1 MNIFK
6 LSIKNIVSKPLN
18 SILSLAL
25 LIFGIGIISLM
36 LQLNSLIKTQMDN
49 NLKGIDMVVGAKGS
63 PLQLILSA
71 VYHIDSPTG
80 NISIEDAEKIKNNRM
95 VGSSIDLLYG
105 DNYKG
110 YRIVGTEQKF
120 LDLYSAKIKEG
131 KKWDEPFEVVVGSKI
146 YSKFNIKIDDE
157 LVSSHG
163 LRETGELHTDRLFK
177 VVGLLEPS
185 NSVIDQLI
193 VTSPQSIWDLH
204 DDHDHGSED
213 HEEEHDHEHD
223 EEHDHDHD
231 EEHDHEHHDEDDH
244 EHDDEDDHEH
254 DHEYDHEHDDKEIT
268 AMLIK
273 FKSPMNI
280 IQFPRQINE
289 DTNLQAAVPSYEIS
303 RLFKLFGFGIETLT
317 YLAYLIIIV
326 SAFSLFINLFNSMR
340 ERKYEMALIRTLG
353 SSRRQLSMM
362 IIFESLIL
370 TTVGFFIGLL
380 VSRLGVM
387 FVSSLMEESLNY
399 NLKSFG
405 ILNEELLLL
414 GLSIFIGLISSIIP
428 ALQVY
433 NLNISETLADE

>member
-6 LSIKNIVSKPLN
+6 LSIKNIISKPL
-18 SILSLAL
+18 SSLLSLAL
-25 LIFGIGIISLM
+25 LVFGIGIISLL
-36 LQLNSLIKTQMDN
+36 LQLNSLIKNQMDN

-80 NISIEDAEKIKNNRM
+80 NISIEDAKKIKNNRM

-110 YRIVGTEQKF
+110 YRIVGTDDEF
-120 LDLYSAKIKEG
+120 LDLYDAKIKDG
-131 KKWDEPFEVVVGSKI
+131 RKWENPFEVVVGSKI
-146 YSKFNIKIDDE
+146 YSNLGLKLDDE
-157 LVSSHG
+157 LISSHG
-163 LRETGELHTDRLFK
+163 LRETGEAHGDQLFK
-177 VVGLLEPS
+177 IVGLLEPS

-193 VTSPQSIWDLH
+193 VTSPESIWDLH
-204 DDHDHGSED
+204 GEHDHSG
-213 HEEEHDHEHD
+213 EEHDDEHDHEHD
-223 EEHDHDHD
+223 D
-231 EEHDHEHHDEDDH
+231 E
-244 EHDDEDDHEH
+244 
-254 DHEYDHEHDDKEIT
+254 EIT

-273 FKSPMNI
+273 FKNPMNI

-289 DTNLQAAVPSYEIS
+289 ETNLQAAVPSNEIS

-340 ERKYEMALIRTLG
+340 DRKYEMALIRTLG
-353 SSRRQLSMM
+353 SSRSQLSFM

-370 TTVGFFIGLL
+370 TTVGFLLGLL

-399 NLKSFG
+399 NLNSFG
-405 ILNEELLLL
+405 ILNEELWLLI
-414 GLSIFIGLISSIIP
+414 LSIFIGLISSIIP

-433 NLNISETLADE
+433 NLNISEVLGDE

>member
-80 NISIEDAEKIKNNRM
+80 NISVEDAKKIKNNRM

-120 LDLYSAKIKEG
+120 LDLYKAKIKEG
-131 KKWDEPFEVVVGSKI
+131 RKWEDPFEVVVGSKI

-157 LVSSHG
+157 LISSHG
-163 LRETGELHTDRLFK
+163 LRETGEEHADQLFK

-204 DDHDHGSED
+204 DDHDHGSEEHD
-213 HEEEHDHEHD
+213 EEHDHEHD
-223 EEHDHDHD
+223 EEHDHEHD
-231 EEHDHEHHDEDDH
+231 EEHDHEHGE
-244 EHDDEDDHEH
+244 EH
-254 DHEYDHEHDDKEIT
+254 DHEHDDKEIT

-405 ILNEELLLL
+405 ILNEELWLL

>member
-1 MNIFK
+1 M
-6 LSIKNIVSKPLN
+6 
-18 SILSLAL
+18 SLAL
-25 LIFGIGIISLM
+25 LIFGIGIISLL

-80 NISIEDAEKIKNNRM
+80 NISFEDAKKIKNNRM

-110 YRIVGTEQKF
+110 YRIVGTEEKF
-120 LDLYSAKIKEG
+120 LELYNAKIKEG
-131 KKWDEPFEVVVGSKI
+131 RKWNNPLEVVVGSKI
-146 YSKFNIKIDDE
+146 HTKLNISIDDE
-157 LVSSHG
+157 LISSHG
-163 LRETGELHTDRLFK
+163 LRETGEQHSDQLFK

-193 VTSPQSIWDLH
+193 VTSPESIWDLH
-204 DDHDHGSED
+204 DDHDH
-213 HEEEHDHEHD
+213 D
-223 EEHDHDHD
+223 EEHEHDHD
-231 EEHDHEHHDEDDH
+231 EEH
-244 EHDDEDDHEH
+244 EH
-254 DHEYDHEHDDKEIT
+254 DHDEEHEHNDDDKEIT

-289 DTNLQAAVPSYEIS
+289 NTNLQAAVPSYEIS

-326 SAFSLFINLFNSMR
+326 SGFSLFINLFNSMR

-399 NLKSFG
+399 NLNAFG
-405 ILNEELLLL
+405 ILNEELWLLV
-414 GLSIFIGLISSIIP
+414 LSIFIGLISSIIP

>member
-6 LSIKNIVSKPLN
+6 LSIKNIISKPL
-18 SILSLAL
+18 SSLLSLAL
-25 LIFGIGIISLM
+25 LVFGIGIISLL

-80 NISIEDAEKIKNNRM
+80 NISIEDAKKIKNNRM

-110 YRIVGTEQKF
+110 YRIVGTDDEF
-120 LDLYSAKIKEG
+120 LDLYDAKIKDG
-131 KKWDEPFEVVVGSKI
+131 RKWEDPFEVVVGSKI
-146 YSKFNIKIDDE
+146 HSKFGLKLDDE
-157 LVSSHG
+157 LMSSHG
-163 LRETGELHTDRLFK
+163 LRETGEAHADQLFK
-177 VVGLLEPS
+177 IVGLLEPS

-193 VTSPQSIWDLH
+193 VTSPESIWDLH
-204 DDHDHGSED
+204 AEHDHSED
-213 HEEEHDHEHD
+213 EHDDEHDHEHD
-223 EEHDHDHD
+223 DEH
-231 EEHDHEHHDEDDH
+231 DH
-244 EHDDEDDHEH
+244 EHDDEH
-254 DHEYDHEHDDKEIT
+254 DHEHDDEHDHEHDDEEIT

-273 FKSPMNI
+273 FQNPMNI

-289 DTNLQAAVPSYEIS
+289 ETNLQAAVPSYEIS

-340 ERKYEMALIRTLG
+340 DRKYEMALIRTLG
-353 SSRRQLSMM
+353 SSRRQLSFM

-370 TTVGFFIGLL
+370 TTVGFLLGLL

-399 NLKSFG
+399 NLNSFG
-405 ILNEELLLL
+405 ILNEELWLLI
-414 GLSIFIGLISSIIP
+414 LSIFIGLISSIIP

-433 NLNISETLADE
+433 NLNISEVLGDE

>member
-80 NISIEDAEKIKNNRM
+80 NISVEDAKKIKNNRM

-120 LDLYSAKIKEG
+120 LDLYKAKIKEG

-223 EEHDHDHD
+223 EEH
-231 EEHDHEHHDEDDH
+231 DH

>member
-1 MNIFK
+1 
-6 LSIKNIVSKPLN
+6 
-18 SILSLAL
+18 
-25 LIFGIGIISLM
+25 M

-80 NISIEDAEKIKNNRM
+80 NISVEDAKKIKNNRM

-120 LDLYSAKIKEG
+120 LDLYNAKIKEG
-131 KKWDEPFEVVVGSKI
+131 RKWDDPFEVVVGSKI
-146 YSKFNIKIDDE
+146 YSKFNININDE
-157 LVSSHG
+157 LISSHG
-163 LRETGELHTDRLFK
+163 LRETGEQHTDQLFK
-177 VVGLLEPS
+177 VVGLLESS

-204 DDHDHGSED
+204 DDHDHGSEEHD
-213 HEEEHDHEHD
+213 EEHDHEHD
-223 EEHDHDHD
+223 EEHDHEHD
-231 EEHDHEHHDEDDH
+231 EEHDHEH
-244 EHDDEDDHEH
+244 DDEH
-254 DHEYDHEHDDKEIT
+254 DHEHDDKEIT

>member
-6 LSIKNIVSKPLN
+6 LSIKNIISKPL
-18 SILSLAL
+18 SSLLSLTL
-25 LIFGIGIISLM
+25 LVFGIGIISLL

-80 NISIEDAEKIKNNRM
+80 NISVEDAKKIKNNRM

-110 YRIVGTEQKF
+110 YRIVGTDDEF
-120 LDLYSAKIKEG
+120 LDLYDAKIKDG
-131 KKWDEPFEVVVGSKI
+131 RKWEDPFEVVVGSKI
-146 YSKFNIKIDDE
+146 HSKFDLKLDDE
-157 LVSSHG
+157 LMSSHG
-163 LRETGELHTDRLFK
+163 LRETGEAHGDQLFK
-177 VVGLLEPS
+177 IVGLLEPS

-193 VTSPQSIWDLH
+193 VTSPESIWDLH
-204 DDHDHGSED
+204 AEHDHNED
-213 HEEEHDHEHD
+213 EHDDEHDHEHD
-223 EEHDHDHD
+223 DEH
-231 EEHDHEHHDEDDH
+231 DH
-244 EHDDEDDHEH
+244 EHDDEH
-254 DHEYDHEHDDKEIT
+254 DHEHDDEHDHEHDDEEIT

-273 FKSPMNI
+273 FQNPMNI

-289 DTNLQAAVPSYEIS
+289 ETNLQAAVPSYEIS

-317 YLAYLIIIV
+317 YLAYLIIVV

-340 ERKYEMALIRTLG
+340 DRKYEMALIRTLG
-353 SSRRQLSMM
+353 SSRRQLSFM

-370 TTVGFFIGLL
+370 TTVGFLIGLL

-399 NLKSFG
+399 NLNSFG
-405 ILNEELLLL
+405 ILNEELWLLI
-414 GLSIFIGLISSIIP
+414 LSIFIGLISSIIP

-433 NLNISETLADE
+433 NLNISEVLGDE

>member
-6 LSIKNIVSKPLN
+6 LSLKNIFNKPL
-18 SILSLAL
+18 SSTISLAL
-25 LIFGIGIISLM
+25 LILGIGIISLL
-36 LQLNSLIKTQMDN
+36 LQLNTLIKDQMDN

-63 PLQLILSA
+63 PLQLILSS

-80 NISIEDAEKIKNNRM
+80 NISLEEAEKISKNRM
-95 VGSSIDLLYG
+95 VGSSIKLLYG
-105 DNYKG
+105 DNFKG
-110 YRIVGTEQKF
+110 YRIVGAEKKF
-120 LDLYSAKIKEG
+120 IELYNGKIKKG
-131 KKWDEPFEVVVGSKI
+131 KNLSKPFEVLVGSKV
-146 YSKFNIKIDDE
+146 YNKLKIDIGDD
-157 LVSSHG
+157 LISSHG
-163 LRETGELHTDRLFK
+163 LRETGESHDDQSFK

-193 VTSPQSIWDLH
+193 ITLPQSVWDV
-204 DDHDHGSED
+204 HGNHGHEEEHEHD
-213 HEEEHDHEHD
+213 HEEEHE
-223 EEHDHDHD
+223 HDHD
-231 EEHDHEHHDEDDH
+231 EEHQ
-244 EHDDEDDHEH
+244 HDDR
-254 DHEYDHEHDDKEIT
+254 EIT

-405 ILNEELLLL
+405 ILNEELWLL

>member
-1 MNIFK
+1 
-6 LSIKNIVSKPLN
+6 
-18 SILSLAL
+18 
-25 LIFGIGIISLM
+25 
-36 LQLNSLIKTQMDN
+36 MDN

-80 NISIEDAEKIKNNRM
+80 NNSIEDAEKIKNNRM

-303 RLFKLFGFGIETLT
+303 RLFKLFGFGIEKLP

-362 IIFESLIL
+362 INFESLIL

-405 ILNEELLLL
+405 ILNEELWLL

>member
-1 MNIFK
+1 
-6 LSIKNIVSKPLN
+6 
-18 SILSLAL
+18 
-25 LIFGIGIISLM
+25 
-36 LQLNSLIKTQMDN
+36 
-49 NLKGIDMVVGAKGS
+49 MVVGAKGS

-80 NISIEDAEKIKNNRM
+80 NISVEDAKKIKNNRM

-120 LDLYSAKIKEG
+120 LDLYKAKIKEG
-131 KKWDEPFEVVVGSKI
+131 RKWEEPFEVVVGSKI

-157 LVSSHG
+157 LMSSHG
-163 LRETGELHTDRLFK
+163 LRETGEEHADQLFK

-204 DDHDHGSED
+204 DDHDHGSEEHD
-213 HEEEHDHEHD
+213 EEHDHEHD
-223 EEHDHDHD
+223 EEHDHEHD
-231 EEHDHEHHDEDDH
+231 EEHDHEHDEEHDH
-244 EHDDEDDHEH
+244 EHDEEH
-254 DHEYDHEHDDKEIT
+254 DHEHDDKEIT

-380 VSRLGVM
+380 ISRLGVM

-405 ILNEELLLL
+405 ILNEELWLL

>member
-6 LSIKNIVSKPLN
+6 LSIKNIISKPL
-18 SILSLAL
+18 SSLLSLAL
-25 LIFGIGIISLM
+25 LVFGIGIISLL

-80 NISIEDAEKIKNNRM
+80 NISVEDANKIKNNRM

-110 YRIVGTEQKF
+110 YRIVGTDYEF
-120 LDLYSAKIKEG
+120 LDLYDAKIKDG
-131 KKWDEPFEVVVGSKI
+131 RKWEDPFEVVVGSKI
-146 YSKFNIKIDDE
+146 HSKFGLKLDDE
-157 LVSSHG
+157 LMSSHG
-163 LRETGELHTDRLFK
+163 LRETGEAHEDQLFK

-193 VTSPQSIWDLH
+193 VTSPESIWDLH
-204 DDHDHGSED
+204 AEHDHSG
-213 HEEEHDHEHD
+213 EEHDDEHDHEHGD
-223 EEHDHDHD
+223 E
-231 EEHDHEHHDEDDH
+231 
-244 EHDDEDDHEH
+244 
-254 DHEYDHEHDDKEIT
+254 EIT

-273 FKSPMNI
+273 FQNPMNI

-289 DTNLQAAVPSYEIS
+289 ETNLQAAVPSYEIS

-340 ERKYEMALIRTLG
+340 DRKYEMALIRTLG
-353 SSRRQLSMM
+353 SSRRQLSFM

-370 TTVGFFIGLL
+370 TTVGFLLGLL

-399 NLKSFG
+399 NLNSFG
-405 ILNEELLLL
+405 ILNEELWLLI
-414 GLSIFIGLISSIIP
+414 LSIFIGLISSIIP

-433 NLNISETLADE
+433 NLNISEVLGDE

>member
-1 MNIFK
+1 M
-6 LSIKNIVSKPLN
+6 
-18 SILSLAL
+18 SLAL
-25 LIFGIGIISLM
+25 LIFGIGIISLL

-80 NISIEDAEKIKNNRM
+80 NISFEDAKKIKNNRM

-110 YRIVGTEQKF
+110 YRIVGTEEKF
-120 LDLYSAKIKEG
+120 LELYNAKIKEG
-131 KKWDEPFEVVVGSKI
+131 RKWNNPLEVVVGSKI
-146 YSKFNIKIDDE
+146 HTKLNISIDDE
-157 LVSSHG
+157 LISSHG
-163 LRETGELHTDRLFK
+163 LRETGEQHSDQLFK

-193 VTSPQSIWDLH
+193 VTSPESIWDLH
-204 DDHDHGSED
+204 DDHDH
-213 HEEEHDHEHD
+213 D
-223 EEHDHDHD
+223 EEHEHDHD
-231 EEHDHEHHDEDDH
+231 EEHEHDHDE
-244 EHDDEDDHEH
+244 EHEH
-254 DHEYDHEHDDKEIT
+254 DHDEEHEHDHDDKEIT

-289 DTNLQAAVPSYEIS
+289 NTNLQAAVPSYEIS

-326 SAFSLFINLFNSMR
+326 SGFSLFINLFNSMR

-399 NLKSFG
+399 NLNAFG
-405 ILNEELLLL
+405 ILNEELWLLV
-414 GLSIFIGLISSIIP
+414 LSIFIGLVSSIIP

>member
-6 LSIKNIVSKPLN
+6 LSIKNIISKPL
-18 SILSLAL
+18 SSLLSLTL
-25 LIFGIGIISLM
+25 LVFGIGIISLL

-80 NISIEDAEKIKNNRM
+80 NISVQDAKKIKNNRM

-110 YRIVGTEQKF
+110 YRIVGTDDEF
-120 LDLYSAKIKEG
+120 LDLYDAKIKDG
-131 KKWDEPFEVVVGSKI
+131 RKWEDPFEVVVGSKI
-146 YSKFNIKIDDE
+146 HSKLGLKLDDE
-157 LVSSHG
+157 LMSSHG
-163 LRETGELHTDRLFK
+163 LRETGEAHGDQLFK
-177 VVGLLEPS
+177 IVGLLEPS

-193 VTSPQSIWDLH
+193 VTSPESIWDLH
-204 DDHDHGSED
+204 SEHDHSG
-213 HEEEHDHEHD
+213 EEHDD
-223 EEHDHDHD
+223 EHDHDHD
-231 EEHDHEHHDEDDH
+231 DEHDHD
-244 EHDDEDDHEH
+244 HDDE
-254 DHEYDHEHDDKEIT
+254 EIT

-273 FKSPMNI
+273 FQNPMNI

-289 DTNLQAAVPSYEIS
+289 ETNLQAAVPSYEIS

-340 ERKYEMALIRTLG
+340 DRKYEMALIRTLG
-353 SSRRQLSMM
+353 SSRRQLSFM

-370 TTVGFFIGLL
+370 TTVGFLIGLL

-399 NLKSFG
+399 NLNSFG
-405 ILNEELLLL
+405 ILNEELWLLI
-414 GLSIFIGLISSIIP
+414 LSIFIGLISSIIP

-433 NLNISETLADE
+433 NLNISEVLGDE

>member
-6 LSIKNIVSKPLN
+6 LSIKNIISKPL
-18 SILSLAL
+18 SSLLSLAL
-25 LIFGIGIISLM
+25 LVFGIGIISLL

-80 NISIEDAEKIKNNRM
+80 NISVEDAKKIKNNRM

-110 YRIVGTEQKF
+110 YRIVGTDDEF
-120 LDLYSAKIKEG
+120 LDLYDAKIKDG
-131 KKWDEPFEVVVGSKI
+131 RKWEDPFEVVVGSKI
-146 YSKFNIKIDDE
+146 YSNLGLKLDDE
-157 LVSSHG
+157 LISSHG
-163 LRETGELHTDRLFK
+163 SRETGEAHGDQLFK
-177 VVGLLEPS
+177 IVGLLEPS

-193 VTSPQSIWDLH
+193 VTSPESIWDLH
-204 DDHDHGSED
+204 GEHDHSG
-213 HEEEHDHEHD
+213 EEHDDEHDHEHD
-223 EEHDHDHD
+223 DEHDHDHD
-231 EEHDHEHHDEDDH
+231 DE
-244 EHDDEDDHEH
+244 
-254 DHEYDHEHDDKEIT
+254 EIT

-273 FKSPMNI
+273 FQNPMNI

-289 DTNLQAAVPSYEIS
+289 ETNLQAAVPSYEIS

-340 ERKYEMALIRTLG
+340 DRKYEMALIRTLG
-353 SSRRQLSMM
+353 SSRSQLSFM

-370 TTVGFFIGLL
+370 TTVGFLLGLL

-399 NLKSFG
+399 NLNSFG
-405 ILNEELLLL
+405 ILNEELWLLI
-414 GLSIFIGLISSIIP
+414 LSIFIGLISSIIP

-433 NLNISETLADE
+433 KLNISEVLGDE

>member
-1 MNIFK
+1 
-6 LSIKNIVSKPLN
+6 
-18 SILSLAL
+18 
-25 LIFGIGIISLM
+25 M

-80 NISIEDAEKIKNNRM
+80 NISVEDAKKIKNNRM

-120 LDLYSAKIKEG
+120 LDLYNAKIKEG
-131 KKWDEPFEVVVGSKI
+131 RKWDDPFEVVVGSKI
-146 YSKFNIKIDDE
+146 YSKFNININDE
-157 LVSSHG
+157 LISSHG
-163 LRETGELHTDRLFK
+163 LRETGEQHTDQLFK
-177 VVGLLEPS
+177 VVGLLESS

-204 DDHDHGSED
+204 DDHDHGSEEHDEEQD
-213 HEEEHDHEHD
+213 HEHDEEHDHEHD
-223 EEHDHDHD
+223 EEHDH
-231 EEHDHEHHDEDDH
+231 
-244 EHDDEDDHEH
+244 EHDDEH
-254 DHEYDHEHDDKEIT
+254 DHEHDDKEIT

>member
-80 NISIEDAEKIKNNRM
+80 NISVEDAKKIKNNRM

-120 LDLYSAKIKEG
+120 LDLYNAKIKEG

-204 DDHDHGSED
+204 DDHDHGSEE
-213 HEEEHDHEHD
+213 HEEEHEHDEEHDHEHD
-223 EEHDHDHD
+223 EEHDHEHD
-231 EEHDHEHHDEDDH
+231 EEHDHEYDE
-244 EHDDEDDHEH
+244 E
-254 DHEYDHEHDDKEIT
+254 HEHDDKEIT

-405 ILNEELLLL
+405 ILNEELWLL

>member
-1 MNIFK
+1 LNIFK
-6 LSIKNIVSKPLN
+6 LSIKNIISKPL
-18 SILSLAL
+18 SSLLSLAL
-25 LIFGIGIISLM
+25 LVFGIGIISLL

-80 NISIEDAEKIKNNRM
+80 NISVEDAKKIKNNRM

-110 YRIVGTEQKF
+110 YRIVGTDDEF
-120 LDLYSAKIKEG
+120 LDLYDAKIKDG
-131 KKWDEPFEVVVGSKI
+131 RKWEDPFEVVVGSKI
-146 YSKFNIKIDDE
+146 HSKFGLKLEDE
-157 LVSSHG
+157 IISSHG
-163 LRETGELHTDRLFK
+163 LRETGEAHEDQLFK
-177 VVGLLEPS
+177 IVGLLETS

-193 VTSPQSIWDLH
+193 VTSPESIWDLH
-204 DDHDHGSED
+204 REHDHSGEEHDDEHDHGG
-213 HEEEHDHEHD
+213 EEHDDEHDHEHD
-223 EEHDHDHD
+223 DEHDD
-231 EEHDHEHHDEDDH
+231 EHDH
-244 EHDDEDDHEH
+244 EHDDE
-254 DHEYDHEHDDKEIT
+254 EIT

-273 FKSPMNI
+273 FQNPMNI

-289 DTNLQAAVPSYEIS
+289 ETNLQAAVPSYEIS

-340 ERKYEMALIRTLG
+340 DRKYEMALIRTLG
-353 SSRRQLSMM
+353 STRSQLSFM

-370 TTVGFFIGLL
+370 TTFGFLLGLL

-399 NLKSFG
+399 NLNSFA
-405 ILNEELLLL
+405 ILNEELWLLI
-414 GLSIFIGLISSIIP
+414 LSIFIGLISSIIP

-433 NLNISETLADE
+433 NLNISDVLGDE

>member
-80 NISIEDAEKIKNNRM
+80 NISVEDAKKIKNNRM

-120 LDLYSAKIKEG
+120 LDLYKAKIKEG
-131 KKWDEPFEVVVGSKI
+131 RKWENPFEVVVGSKI
-146 YSKFNIKIDDE
+146 YSKLNINIDDE

-163 LRETGELHTDRLFK
+163 LRETGEEHADQLFK

-204 DDHDHGSED
+204 DDHDHGSEE

-231 EEHDHEHHDEDDH
+231 EEHDHEHDE
-244 EHDDEDDHEH
+244 EH
-254 DHEYDHEHDDKEIT
+254 DHEHDDKEIT

-405 ILNEELLLL
+405 ILNEELWLL

>member
-95 VGSSIDLLYG
+95 VGSSIDMLYG

-120 LDLYSAKIKEG
+120 LDLYNAKIKKG

-231 EEHDHEHHDEDDH
+231 EEHDHEHDDEDDH

-380 VSRLGVM
+380 VSRLGVI

-405 ILNEELLLL
+405 ILNEELMLL

>member
-6 LSIKNIVSKPLN
+6 LSIKNIISKPLN

-25 LIFGIGIISLM
+25 LILGIGIISLL

-80 NISIEDAEKIKNNRM
+80 NISVEDAEEIKNNRM

-110 YRIVGTEQKF
+110 YRIVGTEDKF
-120 LDLYSAKIKEG
+120 LDLYNAKIKDG
-131 KKWDEPFEVVVGSKI
+131 KKWNAPFEVVVGAKI
-146 YSKFNIKIDDE
+146 YSKLNINLNDE
-157 LVSSHG
+157 LISSHG
-163 LRETGELHTDRLFK
+163 LRETGEAHVNQPFK

-185 NSVIDQLI
+185 NSVVDQLI
-193 VTSPQSIWDLH
+193 ITSPQSIWDLH
-204 DDHDHGSED
+204 D
-213 HEEEHDHEHD
+213 
-223 EEHDHDHD
+223 EHDHDD
-231 EEHDHEHHDEDDH
+231 EDHEEHHDEDH
-244 EHDDEDDHEH
+244 EEHEHDHDDEDHEEHHDEDHEEHEH
-254 DHEYDHEHDDKEIT
+254 DHDDKEIT

-289 DTNLQAAVPSYEIS
+289 NTNLQAAVPSYEIS

-317 YLAYLIIIV
+317 YLAYLIILV
-326 SAFSLFINLFNSMR
+326 SGFSLFINLFNSMR

-353 SSRRQLSMM
+353 ASRSQLSVMV
-362 IIFESLIL
+362 IFESLIL
-370 TTVGFFIGLL
+370 TISGFLLGLL

-399 NLKSFG
+399 SLSSLY
-405 ILNEELLLL
+405 ILNEEFWLL
-414 GLSIFIGLISSIIP
+414 GLSILIGLISSLIP
-428 ALQVY
+428 AIQVY
-433 NLNISETLADE
+433 KMNISEILADE